1 MTRPEFLVLIDDL
14 LELPQGT
21 LTGEEKLE
29 NLEGWNS
36 LALICYMSLADEH
49 MGVKLSPRQ
58 FVSCESVNDLLALA
72 KVPAAISSKQ

>member
-14 LELPQGT
+14 LELPHGT

-36 LALICYMSLADEH
+36 LALICYMSLVDEH
-49 MGVKLSPRQ
+49 TGVKLSPRQ

-72 KVPAAISSKQ
+72 KVSTA

>member
-14 LELPQGT
+14 LELPKGT

-36 LALICYMSLADEH
+36 LALICYMSLVDEH
-49 MGVKLSPRQ
+49 LGVKLSPRQ

-72 KVPAAISSKQ
+72 KAPSA